1 MPTLYLTAQSRLT
14 PSLHITAHKWA
25 AKAYEC
31 PIGGGGDQITEPPYL
46 NGSLGSDPPY
56 PPYKFTNYCSKPLK
70 APYNEPPRPMARSK
84 SKNKTLAVGERAHS
98 LVSEL
103 QARLRLKNHDE
114 TVLYLLGLE
123 AEKQQQQ
130 LLQ

>member
-1 MPTLYLTAQSRLT
+1 
-14 PSLHITAHKWA
+14 
-25 AKAYEC
+25 
-31 PIGGGGDQITEPPYL
+31 
-46 NGSLGSDPPY
+46 
-56 PPYKFTNYCSKPLK
+56 
-70 APYNEPPRPMARSK
+70 MARSK